1 MIYYH
6 DLPHNIAPVIPW
18 WTFNGYM
25 TEAES
30 CRQLDDFCSKGISE
44 FFIYPNFGLEYPDFL
59 SDNWFEFIAF
69 LLQECKV
76 RGLRFW
82 IYDELNWPSGS
93 AGGRMADEHPEYL
106 MRTMRRQDHPLQPG
120 ESWQPEPDA
129 EYIWC
134 GVFDNNCTAP
144 TEIAFDQIYINRSD
158 QKQTIMT
165 IEKVLIND
173 NFLCSMGISNTRNQ
187 RGIMDALNPAA
198 VRCWMQYNYLPYAEH
213 FPSELGKT
221 IRGFFYDEPTMV
233 SPFHTGDLPWTPDLE
248 EAFSARYNY
257 SCREL
262 YWSLFYPAADL
273 TGCNRHI
280 LQFRYDFWR
289 LVSGRFA
296 EAFAQ
301 QLSEWCSEHG
311 LLFSGH
317 NWPEEVSCQR
327 LMITTVGD
335 IFYQQQYLHVPG
347 TDFLFF
353 ENCFALSAGMN
364 PGEAKW
370 ARNLIYSARH
380 PVSVARYNGAVHTIC
395 ESSACLGKNGSS
407 PAVQKKMY
415 DFLYAMGISLMNPA
429 RAYDFTDF
437 RKYAVAQDAA
447 QPYWEHYR
455 HFVDYMRIMSNF
467 NSRGHIDAQIAVLNA
482 VSGKF
487 AFSDIAADTSI
498 RQERTPLEPLGDA
511 REATLSVLD
520 ALVRNHRDFE
530 LIFEDIVLNSHVG
543 SDGTLLAP
551 NSAFKVIILPN
562 CSALDD
568 AVWSKLSEFAQAG
581 GVVITVGNAPFI
593 PLKHDHTALNVQTLP
608 SVNVQLDEKFPE
620 NLLRFVT
627 AAVPEKYTLHGEKC
641 DEVLTLLRSS
651 GDWHGLLVVNG
662 TAGSKT
668 LELTGDLTAGI
679 RSVVDSCNGRCYRW
693 LPGKKFVLPENGAF
707 LLTGDEPPADAPG
720 FPAELQC
727 VQALDDL
734 LWQCGN
740 RVRNTMLMALE
751 CTCNGK
757 TLALDDDGACEV
769 KLDPETADSVLLHG
783 RFTVRDRVPEDLRI
797 WFEKADFAELKV
809 NGHALLECNSEFLFA
824 PENVSVPIGQYCHL
838 GVNEVTVRVP
848 LSPWM
853 RDRHGL
859 RIHFHMLMQG
869 CQPLVLMG
877 TFAAEGDHTI
887 AALPEKF
894 HAGALEVQ
902 GFGMFADK
910 LTLSSSFDAPEWQVV
925 THLAI
930 ADTLLPLAVELNGV
944 ALGVRFWQNEAL
956 CIPENVLKASG
967 NQLKITLYG
976 EMKNMLGR
984 GWLGGKI
991 PKTPFILP
999 TFELTREI
1007 Y

>member
-1 MIYYH
+1 MLMMAPPIYDCYCAILE
-6 DLPHNIAPVIPW
+6 DRP
-18 WTFNGYM
+18 
-25 TEAES
+25 
-30 CRQLDDFCSKGISE
+30 LDDESRVRR
-44 FFIYPNFGLEYPDFL
+44 IYMSP
-59 SDNWFEFIAF
+59 
-69 LLQECKV
+69 Q
-76 RGLRFW
+76 
-82 IYDELNWPSGS
+82 
-93 AGGRMADEHPEYL
+93 GR
-106 MRTMRRQDHPLQPG
+106 
-120 ESWQPEPDA
+120 
-129 EYIWC
+129 
-134 GVFDNNCTAP
+134 
-144 TEIAFDQIYINRSD
+144 
-158 QKQTIMT
+158 
-165 IEKVLIND
+165 VL
-173 NFLCSMGISNTRNQ
+173 NQ
-187 RGIMDALNPAA
+187 RIAA
-198 VRCWMQYNYLPYAEH
+198 EFCENYDRYIILCGHYE
-213 FPSELGKT
+213 GVDRR
-221 IRGFFYDEPTMV
+221 IIDEII
-233 SPFHTGDLPWTPDLE
+233 DE
-248 EAFSARYNY
+248 E
-257 SCREL
+257 
-262 YWSLFYPAADL
+262 
-273 TGCNRHI
+273 
-280 LQFRYDFWR
+280 
-289 LVSGRFA
+289 
-296 EAFAQ
+296 
-301 QLSEWCSEHG
+301 
-311 LLFSGH
+311 
-317 NWPEEVSCQR
+317 
-327 LMITTVGD
+327 
-335 IFYQQQYLHVPG
+335 
-347 TDFLFF
+347 
-353 ENCFALSAGMN
+353 
-364 PGEAKW
+364 
-370 ARNLIYSARH
+370 
-380 PVSVARYNGAVHTIC
+380 
-395 ESSACLGKNGSS
+395 
-407 PAVQKKMY
+407 
-415 DFLYAMGISLMNPA
+415 ISL
-429 RAYDFTDF
+429 
-437 RKYAVAQDAA
+437 
-447 QPYWEHYR
+447 
-455 HFVDYMRIMSNF
+455 
-467 NSRGHIDAQIAVLNA
+467 
-482 VSGKF
+482 
-487 AFSDIAADTSI
+487 
-498 RQERTPLEPLGDA
+498 
-511 REATLSVLD
+511 
-520 ALVRNHRDFE
+520 
-530 LIFEDIVLNSHVG
+530 
-543 SDGTLLAP
+543 
-551 NSAFKVIILPN
+551 
-562 CSALDD
+562 
-568 AVWSKLSEFAQAG
+568 
-581 GVVITVGNAPFI
+581 
-593 PLKHDHTALNVQTLP
+593 
-608 SVNVQLDEKFPE
+608 
-620 NLLRFVT
+620 
-627 AAVPEKYTLHGEKC
+627 
-641 DEVLTLLRSS
+641 
-651 GDWHGLLVVNG
+651 
-662 TAGSKT
+662 
-668 LELTGDLTAGI
+668 
-679 RSVVDSCNGRCYRW
+679 
-693 LPGKKFVLPENGAF
+693 GAF
-707 LLTGDEPPADAPG
+707 VLTGDEPPADAPG